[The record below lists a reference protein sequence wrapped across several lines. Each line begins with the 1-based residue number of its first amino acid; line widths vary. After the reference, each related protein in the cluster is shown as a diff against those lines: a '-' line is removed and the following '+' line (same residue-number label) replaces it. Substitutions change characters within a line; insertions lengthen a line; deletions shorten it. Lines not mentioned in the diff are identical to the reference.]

1 MAQQDLTYLDAILE
15 ASWPASRL
23 GEAME
28 VLARRAKIP
37 PDSAEAPAPPS
48 DLAQAGDAAL
58 GQWVQTVAGQLGIEA
73 EPVESSLAD
82 VEDMARH
89 AAPAILRLPQT
100 GSGRSPDRASTA
112 PPRFL
117 ALLAGGRRLAL
128 LGPDS
133 NVRRVRP
140 QAVRDALSRPLVAP
154 WLEAAD
160 RLLAE
165 AGVAEARRERA
176 RLALLQEQFSSE
188 QISGGWLLRM
198 SPGASLW
205 QQARHEGLWRPLLA
219 LFGAMF
225 IQQGLTILASVIIGR
240 GALTGQLERVW
251 LLGWALVLLTSI
263 PFQLLLAWSQSQF
276 GIGFGAL
283 FKQRLLYGS
292 LKLEPDEIRHL
303 GMGQF
308 LERVME
314 SEAVEL
320 LALGGGLLAVV
331 SVIQLGVAGW
341 VLSQGVG
348 GWLHAA
354 QLLLWVTAILLFSWR
369 YYRHGQAWMD
379 TYRSMTNDL
388 VERMV
393 GYRTRLAQED
403 PQRWHQ
409 EEDRDLA
416 HYLELSER
424 LDRTSIGLAALP
436 SSWLAAGLA
445 PIAYAFVVGQVSVAQ
460 LAISL
465 GGVLLASQALGTIM
479 SGIESVIQM
488 AMSWGQ
494 VKPLF
499 QAATRPT
506 DVPVVTHLL
515 HLSDL
520 REAGA
525 EGLPPSPRLGRGAG
539 AGSERRRRG
548 EGRPLLLA
556 KDLSFRYRE
565 HGRLVLQECDLQI
578 YPGDRLLLEGPSG
591 GGKTTLAAILS
602 GLRVPES
609 GVLLLR
615 GYDRPSLGG
624 EAWRRRVVVAPQFHE
639 NHVFTETFGFNLLLG
654 RRWPPTREDIQEA
667 EAICGELGLD
677 DLLARMPSGWQ
688 QMVGESG
695 WQLSHGERSRVFI
708 ARALLQEADVII
720 MDESFGAL
728 DPENLHRALRCALER
743 APTLLVIAHP

>member
-1 MAQQDLTYLDAILE
+1 
-15 ASWPASRL
+15 
-23 GEAME
+23 ME
-28 VLARRAKIP
+28 VLARRAKIL
-37 PDSAEAPAPPS
+37 PDSAEAPTPPP

-58 GQWVQTVAGQLGIEA
+58 EQWAQTVAGQLGIEA

-89 AAPAILRLPQT
+89 AAPAIFRLPQT
-100 GSGRSPDRASTA
+100 GDSSAA

-133 NVRRVRP
+133 SVRWVRP
-140 QAVRDALSRPLVAP
+140 QAVRDALSHPLVAP
-154 WLEAAD
+154 WLQAAD
-160 RLLAE
+160 QLLAE

-188 QISGGWLLRM
+188 RIGGGWLLRM

-205 QQARHEGLWRPLLA
+205 QQARHERLWRPLLA

-240 GALTGQLERVW
+240 GALTGQFERVW
-251 LLGWALVLLTSI
+251 LLGWALVLLTAI

-314 SEAVEL
+314 SEAVEW
-320 LALGGGLLAVV
+320 LALSGGLLAVV

-354 QLLLWVTAILLFSWR
+354 QLLLWVAAILLFSWR

-379 TYRSMTNDL
+379 TYRSITNNL

-403 PQRWHQ
+403 PRRWHQ

-416 HYLELSER
+416 RYLELSER

-436 SSWLAAGLA
+436 GSWLAAGLV
-445 PIAYAFVVGQVSVAQ
+445 PIAYAFVVGQASVAR

-465 GGVLLASQALGTIM
+465 GGVLLASQALHTIM
-479 SGIESVIQM
+479 AGIQSAVQM
-488 AMSWGQ
+488 AMSWEQ

-506 DVPVVTHLL
+506 DVPLVTHLTREQGTREQRTREQGAREQGAREQGAREQGA
-515 HLSDL
+515 SGPATL
-520 REAGA
+520 RPCDPAT
-525 EGLPPSPRLGRGAG
+525 LRPCSPA
-539 AGSERRRRG
+539 
-548 EGRPLLLA
+548 PLLLA

-565 HGRLVLQECDLQI
+565 HGRLVLQDCSLEI
-578 YPGDRLLLEGPSG
+578 HPGDRLLLEGPSG
-591 GGKTTLAAILS
+591 GGKTTLAAVLS

-615 GYDRPSLGG
+615 GYDRPSLGA
-624 EAWRRRVVVAPQFHE
+624 EAWRQRVVVAPQFHE

-654 RRWPPTREDIQEA
+654 RRWPPTPEDMQEA
-667 EAICGELGLD
+667 EAICHELGLD
-677 DLLARMPSGWQ
+677 DLLQRMPSGWQ

-728 DPENLHRALRCALER
+728 DPENLRRALRCALER

>member
-1 MAQQDLTYLDAILE
+1 MGIVSRQPGVFFDGHGLVAEIGCPQTQRGGCQAITQVFYLVAVNQPVALNGRCASIL
-15 ASWPASRL
+15 L
-23 GEAME
+23 
-28 VLARRAKIP
+28 LN
-37 PDSAEAPAPPS
+37 
-48 DLAQAGDAAL
+48 
-58 GQWVQTVAGQLGIEA
+58 
-73 EPVESSLAD
+73 
-82 VEDMARH
+82 H
-89 AAPAILRLPQT
+89 NHLPQI
-100 GSGRSPDRASTA
+100 
-112 PPRFL
+112 L
-117 ALLAGGRRLAL
+117 RLAL
-128 LGPDS
+128 LH
-133 NVRRVRP
+133 
-140 QAVRDALSRPLVAP
+140 
-154 WLEAAD
+154 
-160 RLLAE
+160 
-165 AGVAEARRERA
+165 
-176 RLALLQEQFSSE
+176 EQFSSE
-188 QISGGWLLRM
+188 RIGGGWLLRM

-219 LFGAMF
+219 LLAAMV

-240 GALTGQLERVW
+240 GALSGQFERVW
-251 LLGWALVLLTSI
+251 LLGWALVLFTAI

-276 GIGFGAL
+276 SIGFGAL

-320 LALGGGLLAVV
+320 LALSGGLLAVV

-341 VLSQGVG
+341 VLSRGVG

-354 QLLLWVTAILLFSWR
+354 QLLLWVAATLLFSWR

-403 PQRWHQ
+403 AQRWHL

-416 HYLELSER
+416 RYLELSER

-436 SSWLAAGLA
+436 SSWLAAGLV
-445 PIAYAFVVGQVSVAQ
+445 PVAYAFVVGQVSVAQ

-465 GGVLLASQALGTIM
+465 GGVLLAYQVLGTIM
-479 SGIESVIQM
+479 AGIQSAVQM

-506 DVPVVTHLL
+506 DVPMVTHLL
-515 HLSDL
+515 PPSDG
-520 REAGA
+520 REARARPEADSVTPRGDGHRRQ
-525 EGLPPSPRLGRGAG
+525 EGH
-539 AGSERRRRG
+539 
-548 EGRPLLLA
+548 PLLLA

-565 HGRLVLQECDLQI
+565 HGRLVLQDCDLQI
-578 YPGDRLLLEGPSG
+578 HPGDRLLLEGPSG

-654 RRWPPTREDIQEA
+654 RRWPPTPEDIQEA
-667 EAICGELGLD
+667 EAICRELGLD
-677 DLLARMPSGWQ
+677 DLLQRMPSGWH

-708 ARALLQEADVII
+708 ARALLQNADVII

-728 DPENLHRALRCALER
+728 DPETLHRALRCALER

>member
-1 MAQQDLTYLDAILE
+1 
-15 ASWPASRL
+15 
-23 GEAME
+23 ME
-28 VLARRAKIP
+28 LLARRAKIM
-37 PDSAEAPAPPS
+37 PDAAEAPTPPP
-48 DLAQAGDAAL
+48 DLAQAGDAAV
-58 GQWVQTVAGQLGIEA
+58 GQWAQTVAGQLGIEA

-82 VEDMARH
+82 VEAMVRY
-89 AAPAILRLPQT
+89 AAPAILRLRSGRSPDQASP

-128 LGPDS
+128 LGPDAK
-133 NVRRVRP
+133 VRRVRP

-160 RLLAE
+160 QLLAE

-176 RLALLQEQFSSE
+176 RLALLQEQFSAE
-188 QISGGWLLRM
+188 RIGGGWLLRL

-205 QQARHEGLWRPLLA
+205 QQARHERLWRPLLA
-219 LFGAMF
+219 LFAAMF
-225 IQQGLTILASVIIGR
+225 IQQGLTILAAVIIGR
-240 GALTGQLERVW
+240 GALTGQFERVW
-251 LLGWALVLLTSI
+251 LLGWALVLLTAI
-263 PFQLLLAWSQSQF
+263 PFQLLLAWSQSRF

-320 LALGGGLLAVV
+320 LALSGGLLAVV
-331 SVIQLGVAGW
+331 SLIQLGVAGW
-341 VLSQGVG
+341 VLAQGVG

-354 QLLLWVTAILLFSWR
+354 QLILWVAATLLFSWR
-369 YYRHGQAWMD
+369 YYRHGRAWMD
-379 TYRSMTNDL
+379 TYRSMTNNL

-393 GYRTRLAQED
+393 GHRTRLAQED
-403 PQRWHQ
+403 PRRWHQ

-416 HYLELSER
+416 RYLELSER

-445 PIAYAFVVGQVSVAQ
+445 PIAYALVVSQVSVAR
-460 LAISL
+460 LAVSL
-465 GGVLLASQALGTIM
+465 GGVLLASQALQTIM
-479 SGIESVIQM
+479 AGIQSAVQM
-488 AMSWGQ
+488 AMSWEQ

-499 QAATRPT
+499 QAAARPT
-506 DVPVVTHLL
+506 DVPLVTHF
-515 HLSDL
+515 SVKASQ
-520 REAGA
+520 RQGVKASSSIGRGSEA
-525 EGLPPSPRLGRGAG
+525 EGFPPSPSIGRGAG
-539 AGSERRRRG
+539 G
-548 EGRPLLLA
+548 EGFPPSPSVGRGAGGEGPILLA
-556 KDLSFRYRE
+556 KDLNFRYRE
-565 HGRLVLQECDLQI
+565 HGRLALQDCSLEI
-578 YPGDRLLLEGPSG
+578 HPGDRLLLEGPSG
-591 GGKTTLAAILS
+591 GGKTTLAAVLS

-615 GYDRPSLGG
+615 GYDRPSLGA
-624 EAWRRRVVVAPQFHE
+624 EAWRQRVVVAPQFHE

-654 RRWPPTREDIQEA
+654 RRWPPTPQDMQEA
-667 EAICGELGLD
+667 EAICRELGLD
-677 DLLARMPSGWQ
+677 DLLTRMPSGWQ

-695 WQLSHGERSRVFI
+695 WQLSHGERSRVYI

-728 DPENLHRALRCALER
+728 DPENLRRALRCALER